1 MLRLQQFVRPLS
13 QQIRSFASVTSPRFS
28 SADNN
33 DEGKD
38 KNHPVART
46 LGILKNDMQ
55 KVTNF
60 LKSAATNL
68 SQNSS
73 ESPEKSD
80 NISEK
85 LKKFNG
91 TSAGASDD
99 EFQTHCDVVV
109 IGGGGVGSS
118 VAYWLKEKARDG
130 LNVIVVEKD
139 PTVILIFIII
149 IQLFI
154 K

>member
-1 MLRLQQFVRPLS
+1 MLRLPQFVRPLS

-33 DEGKD
+33 DDGKD
-38 KNHPVART
+38 KNHPVTRT

-73 ESPEKSD
+73 ELPEKS
-80 NISEK
+80 N
-85 LKKFNG
+85 KFKG
-91 TSAGASDD
+91 TSAGASDN

-109 IGGGGVGSS
+109 IGGGGVGAS